1 MKAIFALIKLA
12 YATILRKLVLKA
24 IDDDESEVDEIV
36 MGILDRLFDYNG
48 K

>member
-1 MKAIFALIKLA
+1 MKAIYALVKLA

-24 IDDDESEVDEIV
+24 IDDPDSEVDDVV
-36 MGILDRLFDYNG
+36 MGVLDRLFDYNG

>member
-1 MKAIFALIKLA
+1 MKALYALIKLA

-24 IDDDESEVDEIV
+24 IDDPNSEVDDIV
-36 MGILDRLFDYNG
+36 MGVLDRLFDYDG